1 MLATVVALC
10 TVTKSEEAL
19 VKAFK
24 KALRLFR
31 NEHKRPWSELNSWA
45 LALIGGPSFVAG
57 SYYLWVAKDV
67 APELIHATNQV
78 GITALGVAAY
88 SATGLMLFTG
98 WHFLTIAKRCS
109 EVLRQRHYR

>member
-1 MLATVVALC
+1 M
-10 TVTKSEEAL
+10 
-19 VKAFK
+19 
-24 KALRLFR
+24 KALNKALQLFR
-31 NEHKRPWSELNSWA
+31 NERKRPWSELNSWA
-45 LALIGGPSFVAG
+45 LALIGGPSFLAG

-78 GITALGVAAY
+78 GITALGIAAY
-88 SATGLMLFTG
+88 SAVGLMLFTG